1 MVRTHRPDRR
11 ATIEAMRAALATAV
25 AGTSSSAPTT
35 LVLTAGPGTGK
46 SHTLSLLRS
55 ELTVRSRYACAD
67 DLSWRQPFMVAAA
80 LVGVNLPATIPDGFA
95 DVLYA
100 KVDELCADGPLV
112 LFLDDAQ
119 HADASSLELLSQLS
133 RAARDLPLV
142 LVVGRRPLPE
152 RELLTRLTARS
163 QVAQWSLPPM
173 RDKEIARLCRDILG
187 AEPDDSLVAALAPAG
202 GNPLHAISLLR
213 TLEHSGGLRVS
224 GGRVGVSE
232 DATVTHPGD
241 DRDAVAEHLA
251 LLDPQGRDL
260 TQRLAVW
267 GTPATLADLAA
278 IDDSRPAS
286 LVAAAQSA
294 VDAGILV
301 AADDGTLAFTH
312 DLYAEVTYE
321 HLAPAFRSILH
332 DAIAD
337 LPQTTANPHRE
348 AHHRLASGTDEQAT
362 RTAVQRARSE
372 LENTPAVTV
381 DLLDTLA
388 GRPAA
393 TTTGSAGVHL
403 PLAVALARTGQF
415 NRAADAAAEGLI
427 HTTDLDEFA
436 ALRAVQLFSHIAR
449 GDTGSARDL
458 IDDTLALPVD
468 DDVAQRLQ
476 ALRRHVDLLEGSTP
490 VPDQPFFDAD
500 TDLGTLSAPAL
511 TSEGL
516 RLFLTGHLDE
526 GLELTLRASAQQT
539 PDQTNRTLT
548 TSSAD
553 IWPPLIEL
561 YARGPAAAAD
571 LLTGMTHLRAA
582 RGTDWMAAYH
592 EFTNAGIEL
601 GLGRLD
607 DAAAT
612 WDAGLGLAA
621 SADMGWTSIA
631 DGGRALVDVLRG
643 DLAAASSRLEAWAGN
658 GLPDQFGI
666 DVHARVANLLLE
678 ARRKTRPAA
687 TGMGAVFTHAVSQRL
702 YAYAPAVAMDC
713 ARLGTRAQDLT
724 LLEMVVDTLEDLGEP
739 ATPYAGAQISLALTR
754 CAASLGRVDLHAL
767 IGVGVE
773 SAEVFHT
780 AGDQLLRAWALEE
793 IACAAASLGDR
804 DKAREYGRSALALTQ
819 GMGAVTV
826 STRIASRLRPMGLR
840 LDPSKIRERPTHGWK
855 SLTPT
860 ERTVAELV
868 GTGASGPDIA
878 GQLVIS
884 TRTVQTH
891 VSHALTKLGLRTR
904 VELAAYVTTHQ
915 HE

>member
-1 MVRTHRPDRR
+1 MVRTLKPDRQT
-11 ATIEAMRAALATAV
+11 TIKALYAALATAV
-25 AGTSSSAPTT
+25 AGTSPSAPTT

-46 SHTLSLLRS
+46 SHTLALLRS
-55 ELTVRSRYACAD
+55 ELPVRSRYACAD
-67 DLSWRQPFMVAAA
+67 DLSWRQPFMLAAA
-80 LVGVNLPATIPDGFA
+80 LVGVDLPSTIPDGFA

-100 KVDELCADGPLV
+100 EVDALCSDGPL
-112 LFLDDAQ
+112 LLLIDDAH
-119 HADASSLELLSQLS
+119 HADASSLELLLQLS
-133 RAARDLPLV
+133 AAARDLPLV

-152 RELLTRLTARS
+152 RELLSRLIARP

-173 RDKEIARLCRDILG
+173 RDKEIAQLCRDLLG
-187 AEPDDSLVAALAPAG
+187 ADPDDSLVAALAPAG

-213 TLEHSGGLRVS
+213 TLEQSGGLRVS
-224 GGRVGVSE
+224 GGRVGVSDDASVRQPE
-232 DATVTHPGD
+232 DDH
-241 DRDAVAEHLA
+241 DAVAEHLA

-278 IDDSRPAS
+278 IDDTRPAS

-321 HLAPAFRSILH
+321 HLAPAFRSVLH

-337 LPQTTANPHRE
+337 LPQTTASPHRE

-372 LENTPAVTV
+372 LENAPAVTV

-388 GRPAA
+388 ERPAA

-427 HTTDLDEFA
+427 HTADLDEFA
-436 ALRAVQLFSHIAR
+436 SLRAVQLFSHTAR
-449 GDTGSARDL
+449 GDTASARDL

-476 ALRRHVDLLEGSTP
+476 ALRWHVDLLEGSAP
-490 VPDQPFFDAD
+490 VPDQPFFSAD
-500 TDLGTLSAPAL
+500 TDLSTLPAPAL

-516 RLFLTGHLDE
+516 RLFLTGRLND
-526 GLELTLRASAQQT
+526 GLKLTLRASAQQ
-539 PDQTNRTLT
+539 PSDQTNRTLG

-561 YARGPAAAAD
+561 FARGPAAAAD
-571 LLTGMTHLRAA
+571 LLAGITHVRTA

-607 DAAAT
+607 NAAAT
-612 WDAGLGLAA
+612 WDAGLDLAA

-658 GLPDQFGI
+658 ALPDQFGI
-666 DVHARVANLLLE
+666 DIHARVANLLLE
-678 ARRKTRPAA
+678 ARRKLRPAA
-687 TGMGAVFTHAVSQRL
+687 AGMGAVFTRAVSRRL
-702 YAYAPAVAMDC
+702 YAQLPTLAVDC
-713 ARLGTRAQDLT
+713 ARLGVRAQDLA
-724 LLEMVVDTLEDLGEP
+724 LLEMVADTLEDLGEP
-739 ATPYAGAQISLALTR
+739 STSYAGAHTSLALAR
-754 CAASLGRVDLHAL
+754 CAASLGRIDLHAL
-767 IGVGVE
+767 IAVGLE
-773 SAEVFHT
+773 SAEVFR
-780 AGDQLLRAWALEE
+780 ASGDQVLRSWALEE
-793 IACAAASLGDR
+793 IACATATLGDR
-804 DKAREYGRSALALTQ
+804 DKGREYGRSALALTQ

-855 SLTPT
+855 ALTPT

-868 GTGASGPDIA
+868 ATGASGPDIA
-878 GQLVIS
+878 SQLVIS

-904 VELAAYVTTHQ
+904 VELAAYVTTNQ
-915 HE
+915 QE